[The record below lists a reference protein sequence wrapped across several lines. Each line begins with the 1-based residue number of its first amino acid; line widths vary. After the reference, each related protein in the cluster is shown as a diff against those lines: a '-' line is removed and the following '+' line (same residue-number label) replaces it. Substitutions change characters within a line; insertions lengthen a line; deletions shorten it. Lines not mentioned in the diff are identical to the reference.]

1 MDIMIDLETLAAS
14 PDAVILTIAAQ
25 CFDPLGKGYSEKFQY
40 YARITLDSQEDRV
53 ISDSTVEW
61 WGTQP
66 EAAAEALAEDNRIPL
81 EQALDELHKL
91 CWKCDL
97 IWTNGITFD
106 ICILE
111 NAYTKLGKPLPWQ
124 FFKVRDARTVYSLW
138 PDCPKPVTSH
148 HALEDCRRQ
157 IDILQQT
164 LIHLN
169 VKKLK

>member
-1 MDIMIDLETLAAS
+1 MDLETLAAT
-14 PDAVILTIAAQ
+14 PDATILTIAAQ
-25 CFDPLGKGYSEKFQY
+25 CFDPLGKGYSEKYHY
-40 YARITLDSQEDRV
+40 YARIALEGQEDRKV
-53 ISDSTVEW
+53 SEDTIAW

-81 EQALDELHKL
+81 DQALDDLHKL
-91 CWKCDL
+91 CWKSDL

-111 NAYTKLGKPLPWQ
+111 NAFTSRGKPYPWQ

-157 IDILQQT
+157 IDMLQKT
-164 LIHLN
+164 LKHLN
-169 VKKLK
+169 VAKLR